1 MRQLKA
7 QYAPVDSLSTNAL
20 TCTCRKGEIYPH
32 LLHRSVCCPVRYNVM
47 IFSLL
52 CVGGWSQEWGLQ
64 TSSQR
69 YLPPS
74 PLGEHLILYM
84 WPDEVVGCGG
94 RISCSV
100 KMLDLHL
107 HVHVLSMQSLLSLSL
122 YCVLYLISL
131 GTVGCVKYKKY
142 ICLHVQCMLHVYM
155 WHISTVK
162 PLCCCNHVR
171 PLPSA
176 WYMLCP
182 CILMMPDQ
190 WVTRYT
196 WVQIYDRKV
205 CVWCVV
211 EAIAGRVCKLC

>member
-1 MRQLKA
+1 MYPYRPTCTCNYTIHMRQLKA

-94 RISCSV
+94 RISCSL

-107 HVHVLSMQSLLSLSL
+107 HVHVLSMQSPLSLSSIAS
-122 YCVLYLISL
+122 VLCALFNIIRH
-131 GTVGCVKYKKY
+131 CWM
-142 ICLHVQCMLHVYM
+142 CQVQEVHM
-155 WHISTVK
+155 STCTMYV
-162 PLCCCNHVR
+162 
-171 PLPSA
+171 
-176 WYMLCP
+176 
-182 CILMMPDQ
+182 
-190 WVTRYT
+190 
-196 WVQIYDRKV
+196 V
-205 CVWCVV
+205 CVHVAYFNSETFV
-211 EAIAGRVCKLC
+211 LL